1 MKDKETINS
10 SRAILLIKVANELFK
25 LRKYETMKINSISLS
40 KIDEQY
46 NFNNFEMNFQNPI
59 EIGKSMTGISRSYFN
74 VNNKKEK
81 QNTRE
86 REKKYSYK
94 RPKFLYRIGMNSSN
108 ILNIINQINDIDLNK
123 IRKRKVISEAKFKE
137 IETPS
142 TNNNIFDSQ
151 EKTLLEEQAL
161 NYLRDLAKN
170 LKDITQ
176 CRNNRKSMKSSKTV
190 RLNFYDKEINEK
202 IKNTKNEKIR
212 SQIKAKSNEN
222 IIELIKPSKFKSSSQ
237 NTNNYNINQLNMN
250 RYNVV
255 YVSNFNENKVESI
268 MFQSENENK
277 KENVKE
283 ENNEE
288 TYLKKNFSKKKSIV
302 FLLPEEKEEDENIL
316 K

>member
-74 VNNKKEK
+74 INKKKEK
-81 QNTRE
+81 QNIRE

-202 IKNTKNEKIR
+202 IKNTKNEKIS

-250 RYNVV
+250 RYSVV

-277 KENVKE
+277 KKNVKD

>member
-1 MKDKETINS
+1 MKVKEKINS
-10 SRAILLIKVANELFK
+10 SRAILLIKVSNELLK
-25 LRKYETMKINSISLS
+25 ISKYEGMLINSVSISKIN
-40 KIDEQY
+40 EQY

-74 VNNKKEK
+74 VNKKKEI

-190 RLNFYDKEINEK
+190 RLNLYDKEIEK
-202 IKNTKNEKIR
+202 IKNKKNETPKNEVKSEKKI
-212 SQIKAKSNEN
+212 ID
-222 IIELIKPSKFKSSSQ
+222 LIKPSKFKS
-237 NTNNYNINQLNMN
+237 TNKMTTLKLDNLNMN
-250 RYNVV
+250 RFSVL
-255 YVSNFNENKVESI
+255 YVSDFSENKIENIFKEDNENKNES
-268 MFQSENENK
+268 
-277 KENVKE
+277 VKE
-283 ENNEE
+283 EENKQK
-288 TYLKKNFSKKKSIV
+288 YIKKKMSKKRSIT
-302 FLLPEEKEEDENIL
+302 FMIPEKKDDDNVL
-316 K
+316 

>member
-25 LRKYETMKINSISLS
+25 FRKYETMKINSISLS

-59 EIGKSMTGISRSYFN
+59 EIGKSMTGISRSYLN
-74 VNNKKEK
+74 ISKKKVNK
-81 QNTRE
+81 NTRD
-86 REKKYSYK
+86 RDKKYSYK

-176 CRNNRKSMKSSKTV
+176 CRNNRKSMKCIKTI
-190 RLNFYDKEINEK
+190 RLSVAENNVIKEK
-202 IKNTKNEKIR
+202 IKNSINKNENNKIDKLSIENYENEKDMNNKDKNNKIDYNKLKINKKR
-212 SQIKAKSNEN
+212 SITFILPVSQIKKNDHF
-222 IIELIKPSKFKSSSQ
+222 I
-237 NTNNYNINQLNMN
+237 INQS
-250 RYNVV
+250 V
-255 YVSNFNENKVESI
+255 NK
-268 MFQSENENK
+268 
-277 KENVKE
+277 
-283 ENNEE
+283 
-288 TYLKKNFSKKKSIV
+288 
-302 FLLPEEKEEDENIL
+302 D
-316 K
+316 